1 MTWGRR
7 KPEEAP
13 VTTEPSDA
21 LEKVRRLAREAAALG
36 AQVQKELQAHITEG
50 HQRDQSTG

>member
-13 VTTEPSDA
+13 VTESSEA
-21 LEKVRRLAREAAALG
+21 LDKVRRLAREAAALG
-36 AQVQKELQAHITEG
+36 VQVQRELQAHITEG
-50 HQRDQSTG
+50 HERDQSTG